1 MNEESNFFQLIS
13 EILLGPRPLSYEI
26 ILKKILIDV
35 IANRSFSQSM
45 FLPVNVLG

>member
-13 EILLGPRPLSYEI
+13 VILFDPRPLSYEI

-45 FLPVNVLG
+45 FLPVDVLG